1 MEIIVAKNSG
11 FCFGVKR
18 AINEI
23 LKNKDAQVLGDIINN
38 QTVILDLKSKG
49 VDFVYNKEDVTAS
62 SVIIRA
68 HGEAKAV
75 FDYFFNKGIK
85 VIDCTCPFV
94 REIQIKVEEYF
105 KNGYKIY
112 ILGKANHPEVI
123 GINGWCNN
131 SAIISETGED
141 FDIKEGEKACVVA
154 QTTLSTEI
162 FDKFLKNIQDKGLK
176 TVEIFKTICYT
187 TTSRQKEAELLSKE
201 CDAVLIVGDKN
212 SNNTQKLFDVC
223 NKNNVNSFRIFEP
236 QNFNYKNIKKFRKV
250 GIVLGASTPLE
261 QSQEVISNMESIT
274 EVKTSATNEE
284 VKVAEGV
291 EVAPAKKEKEVTMAD
306 ALAKMTKTSK
316 FRVGQVIRAKISSAL
331 DDGLALYIPNTKKEI
346 MLSKDEMLNPYV
358 KEDYENKMDEEI
370 RVMITSLNPVVL
382 SEKAMV
388 KILAEEAEIEEIKNG
403 KVFEVTVTETNK
415 GGLIGKYGSYQVF
428 VPSSQIRIGFV
439 KDLDKYVGKTLKVK
453 AEKVETR
460 GRRQIVA
467 SQKVILEAEK
477 AVKDAERAAKEEA
490 FFNSIAVGDVVN
502 GKVVRFASFGAFVSV
517 NGFDCLAHISD
528 LAWFGCKDCAEVLEL
543 NKNYDFKVLKI
554 DVENKKVSIGYK
566 QLQPKPWDLVA
577 EKYAVGD
584 VVKGQVVRLVD
595 FGAFVEIE
603 KHIDGL
609 VHVSEITN
617 EWLDN
622 ASKVLKVGDEVEAKI
637 MEIVPEKK
645 KITLSMKA
653 LLPQPEV
660 VEEVVEE
667 PKAKKGGKKA
677 SKKEENVDGEDFR
690 EWKDEVGGTSIADLL
705 GNLDK

>member
-18 AINEI
+18 AIDEI
-23 LKNKDAQVLGDIINN
+23 LKNKDSQVLGDIINN
-38 QTVILDLKSKG
+38 RIVIADLQKQG
-49 VDFVYNKEDVTAS
+49 INFVYDKESVTTD

-68 HGEAKAV
+68 HGEAKEV
-75 FDYFFNKGIK
+75 FDYFENKGIK

-94 REIQIKVEEYF
+94 RDIQVKVEKYY
-105 KNGYKIY
+105 KNGYNVY

-131 SAIISETGED
+131 QATISETGED

-162 FDKFLKNIQDKGLK
+162 FNKFLKNVEDKGLK
-176 TVEIFKTICYT
+176 TVVIFKTICYT
-187 TTSRQKEAELLSKE
+187 TTSRQEEAELLSKE

-223 NKNNVNSFRIFEP
+223 KKNNVNSFRIFEP
-236 QNFNYKNIKKFRKV
+236 KEFNYKNIKKFRKV

-274 EVKTSATNEE
+274 EVKTSAANEE

-291 EVAPAKKEKEVTMAD
+291 EAPAKKEKEITMAD
-306 ALAKMTKTSK
+306 ALAKMTRTPK

-331 DDGLALYIPNTKKEI
+331 DDGLALYIPNTTKKEI
-346 MLSKDEMLNPYV
+346 ILSKDEMLNPYV

-382 SEKAMV
+382 SEKAMI

-403 KVFEVTVTETNK
+403 KVFEVTITETNK
-415 GGLIGKYGSYQVF
+415 GGLIGKFGSYQVF

-439 KDLDKYVGKTLKVK
+439 KDLEKYVGKTLKLK
-453 AEKVETR
+453 AEKVEMR

-467 SQKVILEAEK
+467 SQKVILEEEK
-477 AVKDAERAAKEEA
+477 AIKDAERKAKEDA

-554 DVENKKVSIGYK
+554 DLENKKVSIGYK
-566 QLQPKPWDLVA
+566 QLQAKPWDLVA

-584 VVKGQVVRLVD
+584 VIKGKVVRLVD

-622 ASKVLKVGDEVEAKI
+622 AAKVLKVGDEVEAKI
-637 MEIVPEKK
+637 M
-645 KITLSMKA
+645 
-653 LLPQPEV
+653 
-660 VEEVVEE
+660 
-667 PKAKKGGKKA
+667 
-677 SKKEENVDGEDFR
+677 
-690 EWKDEVGGTSIADLL
+690 TSTRSRRSC
-705 GNLDK
+705 

>member
-1 MEIIVAKNSG
+1 
-11 FCFGVKR
+11 
-18 AINEI
+18 
-23 LKNKDAQVLGDIINN
+23 
-38 QTVILDLKSKG
+38 
-49 VDFVYNKEDVTAS
+49 
-62 SVIIRA
+62 
-68 HGEAKAV
+68 
-75 FDYFFNKGIK
+75 
-85 VIDCTCPFV
+85 
-94 REIQIKVEEYF
+94 
-105 KNGYKIY
+105 
-112 ILGKANHPEVI
+112 
-123 GINGWCNN
+123 
-131 SAIISETGED
+131 
-141 FDIKEGEKACVVA
+141 
-154 QTTLSTEI
+154 
-162 FDKFLKNIQDKGLK
+162 
-176 TVEIFKTICYT
+176 
-187 TTSRQKEAELLSKE
+187 
-201 CDAVLIVGDKN
+201 
-212 SNNTQKLFDVC
+212 
-223 NKNNVNSFRIFEP
+223 
-236 QNFNYKNIKKFRKV
+236 
-250 GIVLGASTPLE
+250 
-261 QSQEVISNMESIT
+261 
-274 EVKTSATNEE
+274 
-284 VKVAEGV
+284 
-291 EVAPAKKEKEVTMAD
+291 MAD
-306 ALAKMTKTSK
+306 ALAKMTRTPK

-331 DDGLALYIPNTKKEI
+331 DDGLALYIPNTTKKEI
-346 MLSKDEMLNPYV
+346 ILSKDEMLNPYV

-382 SEKAMV
+382 SEKAMI

-403 KVFEVTVTETNK
+403 KVFEVTITETNK
-415 GGLIGKYGSYQVF
+415 GGLIGKFGSYQVF

-439 KDLDKYVGKTLKVK
+439 KDLEKYVGKTLKLK
-453 AEKVETR
+453 AEKVEMR

-467 SQKVILEAEK
+467 SQEVILEEEK
-477 AVKDAERAAKEEA
+477 AIKDAERKAKEDA

-554 DVENKKVSIGYK
+554 DLENKKVSIGYK
-566 QLQPKPWDLVA
+566 QLQAKPWDLVA

-584 VVKGQVVRLVD
+584 VIKGKVVRLVD

-622 ASKVLKVGDEVEAKI
+622 AAKVLKVGDEVEAKI

-653 LLPQPEV
+653 LLPQPE